1 MQRCFFIAICALFTA
16 CNPYERDI
24 KHWEQL
30 VEQAER
36 IELSAPSAAHLLL
49 DSVEYPVLM
58 SKEWLAD
65 YSVSADYLAD
75 VSASDGYG
83 TADWYTYNDDSDLD
97 FFLYFLLIIVA
108 ILFIFFIICI
118 VYLVNYEQKEFIKSK
133 QERIKVLQ
141 DELTYYECV
150 LKLCDEAR
158 ELYQIKGG
166 QLQLERQQIEEDKA
180 QLDIQLK
187 QKNKEYRRLKNA
199 LSKQLTEDI
208 EDKLRFEEVSLQKE
222 LLEKMIHIKNMR
234 FKQSSLKKENYEL
247 RRNMI
252 SEVEEVTR
260 SGLMNYQIEIN
271 HINYLMLTKSR
282 LYNKIKKQIKKHD
295 MLETLTEREWTK
307 IRRLLGLLYPT
318 LPDLLDSH
326 GFTPTEQLVCYLSFF
341 ELTEANEA
349 ALLGISLEEV
359 KKTHTN
365 IYKKLRGYKS
375 KGNLLYYFLRMI

>member
-1 MQRCFFIAICALFTA
+1 
-16 CNPYERDI
+16 
-24 KHWEQL
+24 
-30 VEQAER
+30 
-36 IELSAPSAAHLLL
+36 
-49 DSVEYPVLM
+49 
-58 SKEWLAD
+58 
-65 YSVSADYLAD
+65 
-75 VSASDGYG
+75 
-83 TADWYTYNDDSDLD
+83 
-97 FFLYFLLIIVA
+97 
-108 ILFIFFIICI
+108 
-118 VYLVNYEQKEFIKSK
+118 
-133 QERIKVLQ
+133 
-141 DELTYYECV
+141 
-150 LKLCDEAR
+150 
-158 ELYQIKGG
+158 
-166 QLQLERQQIEEDKA
+166 
-180 QLDIQLK
+180 
-187 QKNKEYRRLKNA
+187 
-199 LSKQLTEDI
+199 
-208 EDKLRFEEVSLQKE
+208 
-222 LLEKMIHIKNMR
+222 MR

-295 MLETLTEREWTK
+295 MLETLTERKWTK

-326 GFTPTEQLVCYLSFF
+326 GFTPMEQLVCYLSFF